1 MTRRRPGQS
10 ALTTPRDEKD
20 RVEIQSG
27 TEFGVTLG
35 TPICM
40 VVRNED
46 QRPKDYGGSTMDLY
60 PRPSHA
66 DFTYLE
72 KYGVKASSGG
82 GRSSARE
89 TIGEFFL
96 ILFLFSSQYDH
107 GRNGCVYGYDYGHNP
122 ASLPSDLYRMSS
134 SARDIPTILSYYV
147 LSCRKLTS
155 IFNHQVE

>member
-1 MTRRRPGQS
+1 MELTEADVQPQMTRRRPGQS
-10 ALTTPRDEKD
+10 ALTTPRNEKD

-35 TPICM
+35 TPIGM
-40 VVRNED
+40 MVRNED

-89 TIGEFFL
+89 TIGESPCMHRAGPHAWGK
-96 ILFLFSSQYDH
+96 IDESNTDKI
-107 GRNGCVYGYDYGHNP
+107 RP
-122 ASLPSDLYRMSS
+122 
-134 SARDIPTILSYYV
+134 
-147 LSCRKLTS
+147 CRRRS
-155 IFNHQVE
+155 HC

>member
-1 MTRRRPGQS
+1 MELTEDDIQPQMTRRRPGQS
-10 ALTTPRDEKD
+10 ALTTPRNEKD

-35 TPICM
+35 TPIGM

-46 QRPKDYGGSTMDLY
+46 QRPKDYGNKTMDMY

-89 TIGEFFL
+89 TIGEQHPQIVGFQF
-96 ILFLFSSQYDH
+96 
-107 GRNGCVYGYDYGHNP
+107 
-122 ASLPSDLYRMSS
+122 
-134 SARDIPTILSYYV
+134 
-147 LSCRKLTS
+147 
-155 IFNHQVE
+155 